1 MSVQRI
7 GTRYRHLIW
16 PGIDNFLFSDQG
28 DCQFLPLVFEATA
41 VGNVERKAL
50 LTGNGDGCRIAQ
62 GAPAVGYAENVLD
75 VTGNGMRIRVASANL
90 ICVQTLVLH

>member
-1 MSVQRI
+1 
-7 GTRYRHLIW
+7 
-16 PGIDNFLFSDQG
+16 
-28 DCQFLPLVFEATA
+28 
-41 VGNVERKAL
+41 